1 VKVFDQSL
9 AERLTETQNRPSG
22 FDYLRIILALG
33 IILSHAGLIS
43 YGGWDIGLLGRL
55 VLMIVPMF
63 FALSGFLVAGSL
75 ERSKTLITFLG
86 LRVFRI
92 VPALSMEVFLSALI
106 LGPLFTTDNLINY
119 FTDRQFCLYFLNVI
133 GEIHYQLPGVF
144 RSNPNS
150 LVNGQLWTVPWEL
163 VSYLA
168 LAALAFVGVFHRRHL
183 LLMCLIGLYVVQIGN
198 SIVRPK
204 VDLANAGG
212 ATLVVCFVAGLV
224 IYRYRDKIPWSC
236 LLCFIMAASSLWLT
250 TVVSGMRFAPIP
262 MAYVTI
268 YLGLLNPRRNK
279 LILSG
284 DYSYG
289 LYLYG
294 FPIQQAIFAINPAL
308 REWYWNLLLA
318 IPCAGIVAVG
328 SWWLVEKPVLE
339 RRHKLK
345 LLEEWYLK
353 KYSSLRLS
361 APRAAISRSD
371 VLVLNV
377 TSWSKHGREQMMRR
391 GRRYS

>member
-1 VKVFDQSL
+1 
-9 AERLTETQNRPSG
+9 
-22 FDYLRIILALG
+22 
-33 IILSHAGLIS
+33 
-43 YGGWDIGLLGRL
+43 
-55 VLMIVPMF
+55 MIVPMF

-86 LRVFRI
+86 LRAFRI
-92 VPALSMEVFLSALI
+92 VPALSVEVFLSALI
-106 LGPLFTTDNLINY
+106 LGPLFTTDNLGNY
-119 FTDRQFCLYFLNVI
+119 FRDREFYSYFLNVI

-144 RSNPNS
+144 RSNPNPA
-150 LVNGQLWTVPWEL
+150 VNGQLWTIPWEL
-163 VSYLA
+163 VSYVA
-168 LAALAFVGVFHRRHL
+168 LAVLAVTGVFHRRHL
-183 LLMCLIGLYVVQIGN
+183 LLMCLTGLYIVQIGN

-212 ATLVVCFVAGLV
+212 ATVVVCFVAGLV
-224 IYRYRDKIPWSC
+224 IYRYRDKIPWSGLLC
-236 LLCFIMAASSLWLT
+236 LLMAALSLWLT

-268 YLGLLNPRRNK
+268 YLGLLNRRRNK

-318 IPCAGIVAVG
+318 IPCAGMVAVG
-328 SWWLVEKPVLE
+328 SWWLVAGGKARAGATAQAQVARGMVLE
-339 RRHKLK
+339 KVLFT
-345 LLEEWYLK
+345 EAE
-353 KYSSLRLS
+353 
-361 APRAAISRSD
+361 RAAGRYLAFRGLLNIIRRSTAVANIGPFD
-371 VLVLNV
+371 PAIA
-377 TSWSKHGREQMMRR
+377 
-391 GRRYS
+391 